1 MVKELIKK
9 TKRRTPTAGPG
20 VRQLHQRRLERSR
33 VRGGPRQGP
42 APDRPL
48 RLALMAGAVLT
59 VGTIFGAAIFHVLL
73 IQSEFR
79 LDHLKKE
86 AAREEV
92 RYEKLRLDVAQLSAP
107 ERIVATA
114 QQRLGMVVPPQVRGA
129 LISREIDGDD
139 VLATLSVPVLVTHG
153 RSDTIVLPSMAEHVL
168 DVCKTATPSWYDG
181 VGHAPLLEDHPRF
194 NHELA
199 DLAAGLVNGGYRTNS

>member
-9 TKRRTPTAGPG
+9 TRTRRTPPTGPG

-48 RLALMAGAVLT
+48 RLALLATALLT

-79 LDHLKKE
+79 LDHLNKE
-86 AAREEV
+86 AAKEQA

-114 QQRLGMVVPPQVRGA
+114 QQRLGMVVPPQVA
-129 LISREIDGDD
+129 YLMAPAPASAADD
-139 VLATLSVPVLVTHG
+139 PAAPSLAG
-153 RSDTIVLPSMAEHVL
+153 GWAEVKPHL
-168 DVCKTATPSWYDG
+168 GTRP
-181 VGHAPLLEDHPRF
+181 
-194 NHELA
+194 
-199 DLAAGLVNGGYRTNS
+199 

>member
-1 MVKELIKK
+1 MVKELIQKK
-9 TKRRTPTAGPG
+9 KQRRTPPAGPG
-20 VRQLHQRRLERSR
+20 VRQLHQRRLERTR

-79 LDHLKKE
+79 LDHLNKE
-86 AAREEV
+86 AAKEQV
-92 RYEKLRLDVAQLSAP
+92 RYEKLRLDVARLSAP

-114 QQRLGMVVPPQVRGA
+114 QQRLGMVVPPQVA
-129 LISREIDGDD
+129 YLMAPASQDSDG
-139 VLATLSVPVLVTHG
+139 LG
-153 RSDTIVLPSMAEHVL
+153 
-168 DVCKTATPSWYDG
+168 ATPDDPA
-181 VGHAPLLEDHPRF
+181 APS
-194 NHELA
+194 LA
-199 DLAAGLVNGGYRTNS
+199 GGWAEVKPHLGTRP

>member
-9 TKRRTPTAGPG
+9 TKKRPTPPTGPG

-48 RLALMAGAVLT
+48 RLALLATAVLT
-59 VGTIFGAAIFHVLL
+59 VGTIFGAAVFHVLL

-79 LDHLKKE
+79 LDHLNKE
-86 AAREEV
+86 AAKEET

-114 QQRLGMVVPPQVRGA
+114 QQRLGMVVPPQVAYLMAPVPQDPTGRGA
-129 LISREIDGDD
+129 TPDD
-139 VLATLSVPVLVTHG
+139 PAAPSLAG
-153 RSDTIVLPSMAEHVL
+153 GWAEVKPHL
-168 DVCKTATPSWYDG
+168 GTPR
-181 VGHAPLLEDHPRF
+181 P
-194 NHELA
+194 
-199 DLAAGLVNGGYRTNS
+199 

>member
-1 MVKELIKK
+1 MKIAVKSPLRR
-9 TKRRTPTAGPG
+9 RRTAPSGPG

-48 RLALMAGAVLT
+48 RLALLATAVLT

-79 LDHLKKE
+79 LDQLNKE
-86 AAREEV
+86 AAKEQT

-107 ERIVATA
+107 ERIVAAA
-114 QQRLGMVVPPQVRGA
+114 QQRLGMVVPPQIAYLMAPAPRDSGDLGA
-129 LISREIDGDD
+129 DPDD
-139 VLATLSVPVLVTHG
+139 PAAPSLAG
-153 RSDTIVLPSMAEHVL
+153 GWAEVKPHL
-168 DVCKTATPSWYDG
+168 GTRP
-181 VGHAPLLEDHPRF
+181 
-194 NHELA
+194 
-199 DLAAGLVNGGYRTNS
+199 

>member
-9 TKRRTPTAGPG
+9 TKKRRTPPTGPG

-33 VRGGPRQGP
+33 VRGGPRRGP

-48 RLALMAGAVLT
+48 RLALLATAILT

-73 IQSEFR
+73 VQSEFR
-79 LDHLKKE
+79 LDHLNKE
-86 AAREEV
+86 AAKEEA

-114 QQRLGMVVPPQVRGA
+114 QQRLGMVVPPQIAYLMAPGPT
-129 LISREIDGDD
+129 SSSPDD
-139 VLATLSVPVLVTHG
+139 PAAPSLAG
-153 RSDTIVLPSMAEHVL
+153 GWAEVKPHL
-168 DVCKTATPSWYDG
+168 GTRP
-181 VGHAPLLEDHPRF
+181 
-194 NHELA
+194 
-199 DLAAGLVNGGYRTNS
+199 

>member
-9 TKRRTPTAGPG
+9 TRKPDKTRKSRTPPTGPG

-48 RLALMAGAVLT
+48 RFALLSTAILT

-73 IQSEFR
+73 VQSEFQ
-79 LDHLKKE
+79 LDNLKKE
-86 AAREEV
+86 AAKEEV
-92 RYEKLRLDVAQLSAP
+92 RYEKLRLEVAQLSAP

-114 QQRLGMVVPPQVRGA
+114 QQRLGMVVPPQVAYLMAPAPTDPRNPNDPGNPDPA
-129 LISREIDGDD
+129 APS
-139 VLATLSVPVLVTHG
+139 LAG
-153 RSDTIVLPSMAEHVL
+153 GWAEVKPHL
-168 DVCKTATPSWYDG
+168 GTRP
-181 VGHAPLLEDHPRF
+181 
-194 NHELA
+194 
-199 DLAAGLVNGGYRTNS
+199 

>member
-9 TKRRTPTAGPG
+9 TRKRRTPPSGPG
-20 VRQLHQRRLERSR
+20 VRQLHQRRLERNR
-33 VRGGPRQGP
+33 VRGGPRRGP

-48 RLALMAGAVLT
+48 RLALLATAILT

-73 IQSEFR
+73 VQSEFR

-86 AAREEV
+86 AAKEEV

-114 QQRLGMVVPPQVRGA
+114 QQRLGMVVPPQVAYLMAPAPSGA
-129 LISREIDGDD
+129 
-139 VLATLSVPVLVTHG
+139 
-153 RSDTIVLPSMAEHVL
+153 SDTIPDDPAAPSLAGGWAEVKPHL
-168 DVCKTATPSWYDG
+168 GTRP
-181 VGHAPLLEDHPRF
+181 
-194 NHELA
+194 
-199 DLAAGLVNGGYRTNS
+199 

>member
-1 MVKELIKK
+1 MNMKLPAKQS
-9 TKRRTPTAGPG
+9 TTRRRTPPTGPG

-48 RLALMAGAVLT
+48 RLALVATAVLT

-79 LDHLKKE
+79 LDQLNRE
-86 AAREEV
+86 AAKQEA
-92 RYEKLRLDVAQLSAP
+92 RYESLRLDVAQLSAP

-114 QQRLGMVVPPQVRGA
+114 QQRLGMVVPPQVA
-129 LISREIDGDD
+129 YL
-139 VLATLSVPVLVTHG
+139 
-153 RSDTIVLPSMAEHVL
+153 MAPAPQ
-168 DVCKTATPSWYDG
+168 DPKAGGATPDDPA
-181 VGHAPLLEDHPRF
+181 APS
-194 NHELA
+194 LA
-199 DLAAGLVNGGYRTNS
+199 GGWAEVKPHLGTRP